1 MDTHILWWTFQSD
14 VLEHVW
20 VSSRTRK
27 LQPSLAHPCDA
38 AALCW
43 VATLSFF
50 PPKIIQPVIPVSFW
64 RRQPWFFFGFGT
76 LSTTVSGWGCWKTE
90 RGGDESAQTPGIH
103 SDGLNRQVFGGNNA
117 HLGRA
122 ISVRWETV
130 AFGVYREYFGVCS
143 DNVVVSKSWIFWF
156 LTCLFSI
163 AAALLLYL
171 VTSKGTSPGWKSRSL
186 CKLLP
191 TYQRKAWRNHYTVH
205 LHLGVSEN
213 SVPLNPM
220 VNDHYPY

>member
-1 MDTHILWWTFQSD
+1 MSWNMSEFLPGHGSCSHLWRI
-14 VLEHVW
+14 HV
-20 VSSRTRK
+20 TRR
-27 LQPSLAHPCDA
+27 HFVGWRPC
-38 AALCW
+38 L
-43 VATLSFF
+43 FF
-50 PPKIIQPVIPVSFW
+50 PLKSSNLWYLCHFEGDNHG
-64 RRQPWFFFGFGT
+64 FFLGFGT

-163 AAALLLYL
+163 AEALLLYL

-213 SVPLNPM
+213 R
-220 VNDHYPY
+220 YP